1 METDGHSSPPP
12 NSAESENSASDR
24 GANPPDEDEEEDSG
38 VSWAKAGLAGALG
51 FEFVALLVG
60 GLFAGYWVDEQLQSA
75 PVGMLIG
82 LFAGM
87 LAATV
92 HIWRMATRLLGNNSD
107 SER

>member
-1 METDGHSSPPP
+1 MESDGHSSPTT
-12 NSAESENSASDR
+12 NSAENEDSASDR
-24 GANPPDEDEEEDSG
+24 GVKSPDEEEDSG

-60 GLFAGYWVDEQLQSA
+60 GLFAGYWVDEQLQSS

-92 HIWRMATRLLGNNSD
+92 HIWRMATRLLGSNSD
-107 SER
+107 AEQ